1 MDTPTQKEAM
11 RTASRLPRVVILI
24 VFLMVLGAIATG
36 VLLTRYYDLNSG

>member
-1 MDTPTQKEAM
+1 M